1 MKYLKIFEEFDSSGY
16 ESHWDKFSKWLSSKD
31 FELYDG
37 AEDLKSKFLEIANDD
52 NLAVEEKSNEISA
65 YLDEKWGLYDGY
77 MEVVDYLESLFMDE
91 DGSED
96 EVEDARHTQPKQM
109 NNPYYHESYT
119 NLVYQSACDKLKEK
133 IQDERTKYLISSL
146 MPNYG

>member
-16 ESHWDKFSKWLSSKD
+16 ESHWDKFSKWLSSKY

-52 NLAVEEKSNEISA
+52 NLAVEEKSNEIAA

-91 DGSED
+91 DESED
-96 EVEDARHTQPKQM
+96 DED
-109 NNPYYHESYT
+109 
-119 NLVYQSACDKLKEK
+119 
-133 IQDERTKYLISSL
+133 
-146 MPNYG
+146 